1 MILGSS
7 LRVQPACH
15 CTATPH
21 PPTALQPR
29 HDAAPSSSTLQLG
42 AVLAWPI
49 ASCTLHHSSCPR
61 HSTAHTAPHHIA
73 LKYHPNLL
81 PPGALPEAGLGVAPV
96 VPVQHIQIPQ
106 DPQTGCPSWALRRY
120 PKQDVAGWVRA
131 IEAVLGDAIQYGRLS
146 TQSRSKAMEYVQQ
159 GEQEL
164 QHFLSR
170 CQQLG

>member
-1 MILGSS
+1 
-7 LRVQPACH
+7 
-15 CTATPH
+15 
-21 PPTALQPR
+21 
-29 HDAAPSSSTLQLG
+29 
-42 AVLAWPI
+42 
-49 ASCTLHHSSCPR
+49 
-61 HSTAHTAPHHIA
+61 
-73 LKYHPNLL
+73 
-81 PPGALPEAGLGVAPV
+81 
-96 VPVQHIQIPQ
+96 
-106 DPQTGCPSWALRRY
+106 LRRY